1 MAAVFISFPAYPA
14 CLTITP
20 LIPQASDL
28 SQRACTFQVYSLLS
42 FLEKVESEVG
52 VYRRGLERL
61 GVVKSR
67 WRTVELQELS
77 GKQARRA
84 SGDSIRDGGPSK
96 RQGQERK
103 ENRPGRPGRP
113 VTSSDL
119 KE

>member
-14 CLTITP
+14 CLTIT
-20 LIPQASDL
+20 LVIPQASDL
-28 SQRACTFQVYSLLS
+28 SQVYSLLS

-84 SGDSIRDGGPSK
+84 SGDSIRDGGPSN
-96 RQGQERK
+96 RQGRERK